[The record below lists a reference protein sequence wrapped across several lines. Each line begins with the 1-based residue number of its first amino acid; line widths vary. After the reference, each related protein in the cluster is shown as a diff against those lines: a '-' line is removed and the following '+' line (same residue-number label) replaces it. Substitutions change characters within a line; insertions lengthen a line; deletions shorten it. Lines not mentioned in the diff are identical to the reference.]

1 MSVSMKQKHDSKNV
15 PEPASNEV
23 IARRRLKKFNDQLK
37 ERPELFTQFE
47 SILGIAADGG
57 PDAPFRTADEVEA
70 LVVDAM
76 RKLGNQTMHQWAH
89 EAQARA
95 VEDCKKEHPGARLK
109 KKAR

>member
-1 MSVSMKQKHDSKNV
+1 MKQKPDNKNV
-15 PEPASNEV
+15 PQPTSDEA
-23 IARRRLKKFNDQLK
+23 ITGRRLKQFNDQLR
-37 ERPELFTQFE
+37 ERPELLAQFE

-76 RKLGNQTMHQWAH
+76 RKLGNQTMQQWAH
-89 EAQARA
+89 DAQTRA